1 MCLGHDEALE
11 KTSEG
16 TGLRCEDIL
25 ARMRRR
31 SLVHTWVKSA
41 SLESANLRGG
51 HVGKSRVRAE
61 CLAVIEILCTM
72 VFKLPLC
79 KQPVG
84 LFSKAIFLSPPQTP
98 VGCAAQTG
106 PPSNSPTANAFHSPP
121 PPGAPKPRTASPV
134 PQVAPIFVHLRMDYS
149 RSSAPLYS

>member
-31 SLVHTWVKSA
+31 SLVHTWVESA
-41 SLESANLRGG
+41 SLESTNLRGG

-72 VFKLPLC
+72 VFKLPPC
-79 KQPVG
+79 ERPVG
-84 LFSKAIFLSPPQTP
+84 LFPKAIFLLPSQIP
-98 VGCAAQTG
+98 VGCAVQTG
-106 PPSNSPTANAFHSPP
+106 PLSNSPMANAFHSPP
-121 PPGAPKPRTASPV
+121 LSGASKFHIASSV
-134 PQVAPIFVHLRMDYS
+134 PQVAPIFVHLRTDYS
-149 RSSAPLYS
+149 RSSAPPDS